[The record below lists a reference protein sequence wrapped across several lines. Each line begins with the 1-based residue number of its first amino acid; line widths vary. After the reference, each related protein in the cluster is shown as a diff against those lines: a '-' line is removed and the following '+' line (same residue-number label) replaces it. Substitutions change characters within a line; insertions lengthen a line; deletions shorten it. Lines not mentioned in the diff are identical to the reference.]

1 MNPIGLQL
9 LNSMNMK
16 KVLCCALAALMVG
29 PLSAF
34 GRDTLI
40 IGTTQFPAALHPN
53 MESMLAKYYVLNA
66 TMRPI
71 TAYDADWEL
80 VCMLCTSIPTVEN
93 GGAEVIDL
101 EDGRQGIAVTFTLR
115 SDAFWGDGTAVST
128 RDVEYTIE
136 VGKDPTSGVLNAE
149 FYKRV
154 LNIKAKDERTF
165 TITYDRVE
173 YDYNALSLYLLP
185 EHLDREKF
193 EMAGDYAINN
203 VYAADALNPAL
214 YFGPYRISAI
224 QHGSHVEL
232 MRNESWRGTVPA
244 FDKVVFRT
252 IENTAALEANLLS
265 GSINYIAGA
274 LGLTPDQA
282 LAFQKRYPDQFD
294 YIFQPGLIYEHIDLN
309 LDNPIL
315 ADLRVRRAL
324 LHAIDRKA
332 ISTLLFEGTQPA
344 AHVYVSPLDK
354 TYNPGIKQYAFDLAQ
369 ANQLLDTAGWDT
381 WVDGVRHHLD
391 GTPLRLDFGTTA
403 GSRIR
408 ETVQQVLQAQWRDAG
423 IDVRIRNQPARVF
436 FGEIVQNRRFGALAM
451 YAWISSPETSPRATL
466 HSTEIPSAQ
475 NNWTGSNY
483 TGYSNPEMDQL
494 IDDVEITLD
503 PEKRQ
508 KLWDQIQL
516 IYTRDLPVLPLYY
529 RSNPYIIPKWLKGIE
544 PTGNSSTTTLWIEN
558 WTVDE

>member
-1 MNPIGLQL
+1 MNFQKI
-9 LNSMNMK
+9 
-16 KVLCCALAALMVG
+16 LCGALAALLLG
-29 PLSAF
+29 PLSALA
-34 GRDTLI
+34 RDTLV
-40 IGTTQFPAALHPN
+40 IGITQFPTSLHPN

-66 TMRPI
+66 VMRPI

-80 VCMLCTSIPTVEN
+80 VCMLCTSIPTLGN
-93 GGAEVIDL
+93 GAAEVIEL
-101 EDGRQGIAVTFTLR
+101 GDGKQGISATYTLR
-115 SDAFWGDGTAVST
+115 SDAFWGDGTPVST

-149 FYKRV
+149 FYRRV
-154 LNIKAKDERTF
+154 LAIKPNDEKSF

-185 EHLDREKF
+185 EHIDRDKY
-193 EMAGDYAINN
+193 EMAGNYPVSSA
-203 VYAADALNPAL
+203 YAADPLNPAL

-224 QHGSHVEL
+224 QHGSHIEL
-232 MRNESWRGTVPA
+232 TRNESWQGTAPA
-244 FDKVVFRT
+244 FDKVVFRA

-265 GSINYIAGA
+265 GSIDYIAGA

-282 LAFQKRYPDQFD
+282 LAFQKRYPDRFD

-324 LHAIDRKA
+324 LHAIDREA
-332 ISTLLFEGTQPA
+332 ISALLFEGTQPP

-354 TYNPGIKQYAFDLAQ
+354 TYNPGIKQYAFDLEQ
-369 ANQLLDTAGWDT
+369 ANELLDAAGWDT
-381 WVDGVRHHLD
+381 WDNGIRHNPA
-391 GTPLRLDFGTTA
+391 GAPLRLDFGTTA
-403 GSRIR
+403 GARIR

-423 IDVRIRNQPARVF
+423 IDTSIRNQPARVF
-436 FGEIVQNRRFGALAM
+436 FGETVQNRRFGALAM

-466 HSTEIPSAQ
+466 HSTEIPSVQ

-483 TGYSNPEMDQL
+483 TGYSNAEMDQL
-494 IDDVEITLD
+494 IDEVEITLD

-508 KLWDQIQL
+508 QLWNRIQL
-516 IYTRDLPVLPLYY
+516 IYTEDLPVLPLYY
-529 RSNPYIIPKWLKGIE
+529 RSNPYIMPKWLKGIE

-558 WTVDE
+558 WGVEE